1 MKHSKDMKMSN
12 SERNKDQLISD
23 LLECTKSQEDKIV
36 AARIFAQKD
45 DQKIANAIRNLMAD
59 KYPPALVRSFV
70 HP

>member
-1 MKHSKDMKMSN
+1 MKMSN

-59 KYPPALVRSFV
+59 KYPLR
-70 HP
+70 